1 LELNSYWGFIFSPDP
16 KAESRIPVYLVKKAL
31 EIYVPRD
38 ERFGH
43 LKLSD
48 FLGYSLKAIT
58 EAILPIIRTYVDTTP
73 KEFDS
78 FQDIYNLYD
87 GLLQVP
93 DSPALADIKKKIPF
107 QFIKSIL
114 PVAGDDFL
122 NLPLPQVIKSGNK
135 LCVSVHDSNTVIPC
149 FTFYILITYFL
160 YIPDKFAWRTDEEF
174 TREMLAGVNPV
185 CIKRV
190 TVSAYVISN

>member
-1 LELNSYWGFIFSPDP
+1 MHNHVTLQLDSYWGFIFSPDP
-16 KAESRIPVYLVKKAL
+16 NAESRIPIYLVKKAL

-87 GLLQVP
+87 GLLKVP
-93 DSPALADIKKKIPF
+93 HSPALADIKKKIPF
-107 QFIKSIL
+107 EFIKSIL

-122 NLPLPQVIKSGNK
+122 NLPLPQVIKSGK
-135 LCVSVHDSNTVIPC
+135 ELCASVHDSIGLYL
-149 FTFYILITYFL
+149 FYYL
-160 YIPDKFAWRTDEEF
+160 Y
-174 TREMLAGVNPV
+174 LL
-185 CIKRV
+185 
-190 TVSAYVISN
+190 

>member
-1 LELNSYWGFIFSPDP
+1 MQSDSFWGLIFSPDP
-16 KAESRIPVYLVKKAL
+16 KSESRIPLVLVKKAL

-58 EAILPIIRTYVDTTP
+58 EGILPIIRMYVDTTP

-93 DSPALADIKKKIPF
+93 DSPELKELKKKIPF

-122 NLPLPQVIKSGNK
+122 NLPLPHVIKSGNK
-135 LCVSVHDSNTVIPC
+135 NCASVHDSKWSYLVLLLI
-149 FTFYILITYFL
+149 FVITYFIVFQTSL
-160 YIPDKFAWRTDEEF
+160 LGGQMRS
-174 TREMLAGVNPV
+174 L
-185 CIKRV
+185 RV
-190 TVSAYVISN
+190 RCLQA